1 MNKKRKKHKLG
12 WEILSTKVRIVGEDV
27 EPQIMSTNDARTLA
41 KSLGMDLILI
51 SETSDPPVARIA
63 EYSKFLYN
71 IEKAEKLKKKN
82 SHRSELKEIQLSA
95 TIADNDLL
103 TKSRKANEFLSE
115 GNKVKCVL
123 QLKGRQKAMP
133 EQGELVLLKFAQ
145 SCESGIPE
153 NMPKLEGGRW
163 LMILKPKKISGV

>member
-12 WEILSTKVRIVGEDV
+12 WEIFSPNVRIVGDNIEARV
-27 EPQIMSTNDARTLA
+27 MSTNEARALA
-41 KSLGMDLILI
+41 QSLGMDLILI

-82 SHRSELKEIQLSA
+82 SQKSELKEIQLSA
-95 TIADNDLL
+95 TIAENDLL
-103 TKSRKANEFLSE
+103 TKAKKANELLSE
-115 GNKVKCVL
+115 GDKIKCTL

-133 EQGELVLLKFAQ
+133 AQGELVLLKFAQ
-145 SCESGIPE
+145 MCINGSPE
-153 NMPKLEGGRW
+153 NLPKLEGNRW
-163 LMILKPKKISGV
+163 LMILKPKKVS